1 MAREERK
8 EKKNLSMKT
17 ARRLEKLEKVM
28 PFFGLFGANGLFVS
42 SSSSFEFSL
51 SFFFVPLLFGN
62 VFPLLRRRLLLYLE
76 GPLDG
81 NTWATF
87 SETRPEQ
94 VSSTSFFLS
103 GVALTAGTAWPER
116 QQRQPSLTSPGE
128 MGRRGE
134 QCLIWP
140 TSLFHAQLVHF
151 TLSVFWKKKSR

>member
-94 VSSTSFFLS
+94 VSSTSFFFVRCGINSWYCL
-103 GVALTAGTAWPER
+103 AWAAAATAV
-116 QQRQPSLTSPGE
+116 SY
-128 MGRRGE
+128 
-134 QCLIWP
+134 
-140 TSLFHAQLVHF
+140 
-151 TLSVFWKKKSR
+151 KSRGNGQKRGAMPYLADVSLSRSTCTFHPLCVLEKEE